1 MPTMLITGG
10 HKGLGL
16 EAARRVAA
24 TGGHDIILA
33 ARDMAE
39 AETAAAGLRGDHG
52 VRVRAVPLD
61 LASLASVRSA
71 VAEVRGLIAAGEV
84 GPLDTLALN
93 AGAQFLGPVKR
104 SVDGIELTFATNCI
118 GHFLLL
124 NLLLDDLARGGRVVF
139 TASGTHDP
147 ETMDGRMVGRA
158 APPDAR
164 MLARQ
169 GEAGQSGALLSGG
182 VRYATSKLC
191 TMLHAYELARRLDAA
206 DAGIASIAFCPGLI
220 VETGLIRSAPAPARW
235 LMRTRPLKA
244 LMQGLGISIGTIPF
258 SGGALADIAIGPRFA
273 DASGRYVQSRN
284 GKLTQARSSRASYD
298 EAAAARLWTDSEA
311 LAGLAPQERPS
322 VLSVSPAL
330 AQGRRESVRDAR
342 RAS

>member
-1 MPTMLITGG
+1 MPTLLITGG

-24 TGGHDIILA
+24 TGSHDIILA

-39 AETAAAGLRGDHG
+39 AATAATGLRRDHG

-61 LASLASVRSA
+61 LASLVSVRSA
-71 VAEVRGLIAAGEV
+71 AAEVQGLIASGEV
-84 GPLDTLALN
+84 GPLGTLALN

-124 NLLLDDLARGGRVVF
+124 NLLLGDLVRGGRVVF

-147 ETMDGRMVGRA
+147 KTMDGRMVGRA
-158 APPDAR
+158 AAPDAR
-164 MLARQ
+164 MLALQ
-169 GEAGQSGALLSGG
+169 GQEGQTDATLPGG

-191 TMLHAYELARRLDAA
+191 TMMYAYELARRLDAA
-206 DAGIASIAFCPGLI
+206 DAGIASIAFCPGLL
-220 VETGLIRSAPAPARW
+220 VETGLIRSAPAPAQW

-244 LMQGLGISIGTIPF
+244 LIQLLGVSIGTIPF
-258 SGGALADIAIGPRFA
+258 SGGALADVAIGPRFA
-273 DASGRYVQSRN
+273 DASGKYMQSRN
-284 GKLTQARSSRASYD
+284 GKLIEARSSKASYD
-298 EAAAARLWTDSEA
+298 EVAAARLWADSEA
-311 LAGLAPQERPS
+311 LAGLAPQERPRM
-322 VLSVSPAL
+322 LSETEAT
-330 AQGRRESVRDAR
+330 AR